1 MTDWNT
7 AEEHVDRALELFRR
21 GRLEEAEQSLRRALE
36 IAPDRG
42 DWQFNL
48 ALTLDAAGRID
59 EAVQWYLEAHKSLP
73 EESEITVA
81 TGIALCKCGSEC

>member
-42 DWQFNL
+42 E
-48 ALTLDAAGRID
+48 TL
-59 EAVQWYLEAHKSLP
+59 LSM
-73 EESEITVA
+73 A
-81 TGIALCKCGSEC
+81 T